1 MKGLSKVQVQ
11 KSVGWIGADGLE
23 LRGDVGGDRAAP
35 AVILMHGGGQT
46 RHSWSGAMDALLGV
60 GYRVINFDARGHGDS
75 GWSNI
80 GDYSLEAHARD
91 LLAII
96 ADETSPV
103 ILVGASLGG
112 ATAIKA
118 VSSFGLAPAALVLVD
133 IVPKTDRRGVQR
145 IRQFMLGY
153 PDGFDAVEEAVE
165 AVANYNPHRPRATD
179 PSGLMKNLRLRSNGR
194 LYWHW
199 DPRILGDPE
208 RQIAEFEG
216 TVDALKRARDLPVQ
230 LVRGGESDVVSDSGV
245 DDLRDAL
252 PQLEVFDVA
261 GAGHMVAGDR
271 NDAFNLGVLTFLL
284 RTVPP
289 LANRSPR

>member
-1 MKGLSKVQVQ
+1 LSTEQVQ
-11 KSVGWIGADGLE
+11 KSVGWVGADGLE
-23 LRGDVGGDRAAP
+23 LRGDVAGDG
-35 AVILMHGGGQT
+35 AVPLVVLMHGGGQT

-60 GYRVINFDARGHGDS
+60 GYRVINFDARGHGES
-75 GWSNI
+75 GWSNS

-91 LLAII
+91 LLAIV

-118 VSSFGLAPAALVLVD
+118 VSLGFTPAALVLVD
-133 IVPKTDRRGVQR
+133 IVPKADRRGVQR
-145 IRQFMLGY
+145 IRRFMLGH
-153 PDGFDAVEEAVE
+153 PDGFGGVEEAVE
-165 AVANYNPHRPRATD
+165 AIANYNPHRPRVTD
-179 PSGLMKNLRLRSNGR
+179 PSGVMKNLRLRSNGR

-208 RQIAEFEG
+208 QKIAEFED
-216 TVDALKRARDLPVQ
+216 TVDALKRARSLPVQ
-230 LVRGGESDVVSDSGV
+230 LVRGGESDVVNDRGV

-252 PQLEVFDVA
+252 PQLEVFDVP

-271 NDAFNLGVLTFLL
+271 NDAFNEGVLNFLL

-289 LANRSPR
+289 RAQV

>member
-1 MKGLSKVQVQ
+1 MSTDQIQ
-11 KSVGWIGADGLE
+11 KSVGWSGVDGLA

-35 AVILMHGGGQT
+35 VVVLMHGGGQT
-46 RHSWSGAMDALLGV
+46 RHSWSGAMEALLGV
-60 GYRVINFDARGHGDS
+60 GYRVINFDARGHGES
-75 GWSNI
+75 GWSDTGN
-80 GDYSLEAHARD
+80 YSLEAHARD

-118 VSSFGLAPAALVLVD
+118 LSLGLAPAALVLVD
-133 IVPKTDRRGVQR
+133 IVPKTNRRGVQR
-145 IRQFMLGY
+145 IRQFMLGN
-153 PDGFDAVEEAVE
+153 PDGFGAVEEAVE
-165 AVANYNPHRPRATD
+165 AVANYNPHRPRVTD
-179 PSGLMKNLRLRSNGR
+179 PSGLMKNLRRRANGR

-199 DPRILGDPE
+199 DPRILGDPD
-208 RQIAEFEG
+208 RKIAEFED
-216 TVDALKRARDLPVQ
+216 TVDALKRARNIPVQ
-230 LVRGGESDVVSDSGV
+230 LVRGGESDVVNDSGV
-245 DDLRDAL
+245 DDLRTAL

-271 NDAFNLGVLTFLL
+271 NDVFNSGVLNFLL

-289 LANRSPR
+289 PEKTPRT

>member
-1 MKGLSKVQVQ
+1 LSTERVQ
-11 KSVGWIGADGLE
+11 KGVGWVGADSLE
-23 LRGDVGGDRAAP
+23 LRGDIGGDGAAP
-35 AVILMHGGGQT
+35 TVVLMHGGGQT
-46 RHSWSGAMDALLGV
+46 RHSWSSAMDALLGV
-60 GYRVINFDARGHGDS
+60 GYRVINFDARGHGES

-133 IVPKTDRRGVQR
+133 IVPKPDRRGVQR

-153 PDGFDAVEEAVE
+153 PDGFGAVEEAVE
-165 AVANYNPHRPRATD
+165 AIANYNPHRPRVTD
-179 PSGLMKNLRLRSNGR
+179 SGGLMKNLRRRSNGR

-208 RQIAEFEG
+208 RQIAEFED

-289 LANRSPR
+289 RAGR